1 MRVLNQLSVLEVI
14 VIVIFAIVF
23 CFGTI
28 GNSLVIYI
36 FGYTIKKPRSKQ
48 ERLVLLLGIVDL
60 IASITNPFLFIY
72 LTFSDYQRCKF
83 GNVACKALIL
93 TGPIATNFSG
103 AIIVIMAVCRDRS
116 IVSPFKKD
124 FQTRTLYKSVV
135 LALILSVLFNFHY
148 GWFLKIESDGQIKVS
163 RDQEYTIPS
172 IILFL
177 VSDLLMFIICTVT
190 TVRIFSKIKMK
201 RKDMDVLGNDAS
213 REIRAKRSKKAIRL
227 IVVMEIA
234 FILCVF
240 PRDIFLGA
248 YDFSRLVP
256 PKIKETY
263 VILILNACLKSLHT
277 ANSCTNVLIYSA
289 MNNKFRNELA
299 RLFRCFSPICRCF
312 APTGSRNDR
321 ENSDSFIHIK
331 SIKKI
336 EHSSAC

>member
-1 MRVLNQLSVLEVI
+1 MHTLNQLSVSDVI

-28 GNSLVIYI
+28 GNSLVIYV
-36 FGYTIKKPRSKQ
+36 FGYTIKKPLSKQ
-48 ERLVLLLGIVDL
+48 DILVLLLGIVDL

-72 LTFSDYQRCKF
+72 LTFSGYQRCMF

-103 AIIVIMAVCRDRS
+103 VIIVIMAVFRDRS

-124 FQTRTLYKSVV
+124 FQTRTLYKAVV
-135 LALILSVLFNFHY
+135 LALILSVLFNFQY
-148 GWFLKIESDGQIKVS
+148 IWFLKIESDGQIKIT

-201 RKDMDVLGNDAS
+201 RKDMDVLCSDDAS

-227 IVVMEIA
+227 IVVMEIVL
-234 FILCVF
+234 ILCVF
-240 PRDIFLGA
+240 PRDIFHVT

-263 VILILNACLKSLHT
+263 AIQILNACLKSLHT

-289 MNNKFRNELA
+289 MNNKFRKGLA
-299 RLFRCFSPICRCF
+299 HLFRCFAPICRCF
-312 APTGSRNDR
+312 APIGSRNDT
-321 ENSDSFIHIK
+321 EKSDSWIHMK
-331 SIKKI
+331 SIKK
-336 EHSSAC
+336 